1 MFDYIRKPQGNI
13 VSQPNFSQYLPQG
26 QNREVIPKETQFWVD
41 GAGNQFQSEP
51 GNDFVFN

>member
-26 QNREVIPKETQFWVD
+26 QNQEIVPKVPQFWVD
-41 GAGNQFQSEP
+41 GAGNQFVTGD
-51 GNDFVFN
+51 GNDFIFN